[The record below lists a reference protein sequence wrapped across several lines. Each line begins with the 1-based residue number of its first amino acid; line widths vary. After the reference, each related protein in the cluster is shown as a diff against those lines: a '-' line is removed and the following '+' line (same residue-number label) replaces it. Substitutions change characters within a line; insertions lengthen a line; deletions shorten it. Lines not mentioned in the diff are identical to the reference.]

1 MSVEVR
7 KVDEA
12 VYDGT
17 TGQEVDTITR
27 YELGAEIDGA
37 WVKFASVSEEHVNA
51 KVAAAKQQQQSQQPQ
66 SQQQQGDTGAPQAPT
81 VPTVADGGQQTPT
94 QDQSSQPGQ

>member
-7 KVDEA
+7 KTDDH

-17 TGQEVDTITR
+17 TGQEVDTVTR

-37 WVKFASVSEEHVNA
+37 WVKFASLSGDHVDA
-51 KVAAAKQQQQSQQPQ
+51 LVERHKAEQAKQGDQAAQPT
-66 SQQQQGDTGAPQAPT
+66 GDLGAPSQAANAAPHE
-81 VPTVADGGQQTPT
+81 GQE
-94 QDQSSQPGQ
+94 S